1 VIDALQYF
9 TQAAVASALASGVAT
24 TGGGTS
30 SSLGYPDGATLTY
43 PLWLYQMG
51 FQNFYLGY
59 ACAMAVILL
68 VISLIFVSFM
78 LRRSASFLGTE
89 DLR

>member
-1 VIDALQYF
+1 
-9 TQAAVASALASGVAT
+9 
-24 TGGGTS
+24 
-30 SSLGYPDGATLTY
+30 
-43 PLWLYQMG
+43 MG

-68 VISLIFVSFM
+68 VISLVFVSFM
-78 LRRSASFLGTE
+78 LRRSAAFLGTE

>member
-1 VIDALQYF
+1 
-9 TQAAVASALASGVAT
+9 
-24 TGGGTS
+24 
-30 SSLGYPDGATLTY
+30 
-43 PLWLYQMG
+43 MG

-68 VISLIFVSFM
+68 VISLVFVSFM
-78 LRRSASFLGTE
+78 LRRSAAFLGAV